1 MSTSILRPASLALAL
16 TAAFAADAAEYR
28 YDGMLDDFG
37 QPANGRYDI
46 ELSVFGDETA
56 GKALSSAQA
65 FPGVEVRDGRFQ
77 LDFDAPLTNAK
88 DAWVQVAVRAAGDA
102 TYSSIPGRS
111 KAIAAPLIGA
121 CWSSTGDTGSSA
133 ASNFLGTTDAQPLV
147 FKTHNTRHLRIDP
160 SSQLSGA
167 TPITANILAGSSGNM
182 IWGGVRGATIAG
194 GGVISAADPDFSS
207 GDGNQVSDVYG
218 SVGGGAS
225 NIAGNSAGS
234 AIDAPFATVA
244 GGSWNAAKGAYA
256 AVSGGLGSN
265 AVGLFSVVAGGYA
278 NCAGGDGSFV
288 AGSRAKVRPGMAEP
302 FGACSGVPTG
312 GAGGDTGTFVW
323 ADSQAVDFTSSG
335 PNQFLVRADG
345 GAVFNGSSLYGA
357 YDDFVIHARPN
368 TGDADV
374 DFRLVT
380 RNSAGVN
387 LYVSDSSGTTVFS
400 PLGLASGADRLQ
412 VVGGSGGTASLS
424 YGGVWANASS
434 RTYKEGFAAIDAA
447 DVLERVLALG
457 ITRWSYI
464 GSGEGEHVGPMA
476 EDFHAAFGLGRSE
489 KQIATVDADG
499 VALAAIQGLNAKL
512 EAENAD
518 KDARIEALRNEVAA
532 LRALIELRLPAEH

>member
-1 MSTSILRPASLALAL
+1 MSTSFLRPASLALAL
-16 TAAFAADAAEYR
+16 TAAFGVDAAQYR
-28 YDGMLDDFG
+28 YDGQLDDFG
-37 QPANGRYDI
+37 QPANGRYDV
-46 ELSVFGDETA
+46 ELSLFSDEKA
-56 GKALSSAQA
+56 GRGLSSALT

-77 LDFDAPLTNAK
+77 LEFDAPLA
-88 DAWVQVAVRAAGDA
+88 DAAEGWVQIAVRATGDA
-102 TYSSIPGRS
+102 IYSRIPGRS
-111 KAIAAPLIGA
+111 KAISAPLIGA
-121 CWSSTGDTGSSA
+121 CWSSTGDSGSSA
-133 ASNFLGTTDAQPLV
+133 ATNFLGTTDAQPLV
-147 FKTHNTRHLRIDP
+147 LKTHNTRHLRIDP
-160 SSQLSGA
+160 SSLLSGA
-167 TPITANILAGSSGNM
+167 TPITANILAGSSGNI

-207 GDGNQVSDVYG
+207 SDGNQVSDVYG

-288 AGSRAKVRPGMAEP
+288 AGSRAKVRPGTAEP

-312 GAGGDTGTFVW
+312 GAGGDTGTFIW
-323 ADSQAVDFTSSG
+323 ADSQIADFVSTG
-335 PNQFLVRADG
+335 TDQFLVRADG
-345 GAVFNGSSLYGA
+345 GAAFNRNAMWSGN
-357 YDDFVIHARPN
+357 DDFVIGARSSG
-368 TGDADV
+368 GDADV
-374 DFRLVT
+374 DLRLIT
-380 RNSAGVN
+380 RSNRNA
-387 LYVSDSSGTTVFS
+387 LIYVSDTSGTLNLVPDAVAAGS
-400 PLGLASGADRLQ
+400 DRLM
-412 VVGGSGGTASLS
+412 VSGGVGGAATLSNGGT
-424 YGGVWANASS
+424 WTNASS

-512 EAENAD
+512 EAENAA
-518 KDARIEALRNEVAA
+518 KDARIDALSHEVAA
-532 LRALIELRLPAEH
+532 LRALIEARLRAEH

>member
-1 MSTSILRPASLALAL
+1 MSTSFLRPASLALAL
-16 TAAFAADAAEYR
+16 TAAFGVDAAQYR
-28 YDGMLDDFG
+28 YDGQLDDFG
-37 QPANGRYDI
+37 EPANGRYDI
-46 ELSVFGDETA
+46 ELSLFSDEKA
-56 GKALSSAQA
+56 GRGLSSALT
-65 FPGVEVRDGRFQ
+65 FPAVQVRDGRFK
-77 LDFDAPLTNAK
+77 LEFDAPLA
-88 DAWVQVAVRAAGDA
+88 DAAEGWVQIAVRATGDA
-102 TYSSIPGRS
+102 TYSRIPGRS

-133 ASNFLGTTDAQPLV
+133 ATNFLGTTDAQPLV
-147 FKTHNTRHLRIDP
+147 LKTHNTRHLRIDP

-225 NIAGNSAGS
+225 NIAGNSGGT

-244 GGSWNAAKGAYA
+244 GGSWNVAKGAYA
-256 AVSGGLGSN
+256 SVAGGLANS
-265 AVGLFSVVAGGYA
+265 AVGHYGVVAGGSG
-278 NCAGGDGSFV
+278 NCAGGDRSFV
-288 AGSRAKVRPGMAEP
+288 AGSRAKVRPGVAEP

-412 VVGGSGGTASLS
+412 VVGSSGGTASLS
-424 YGGVWANASS
+424 YGGVWTNASS
-434 RTYKEGFAAIDAA
+434 RTYKEGFQPVDAE
-447 DVLERVLALG
+447 DVLDRVLGLDLS
-457 ITRWSYI
+457 RWTYI
-464 GSGEGEHVGPMA
+464 GSTEGEHIGPMA
-476 EDFHAAFGLGRSE
+476 EDFHAAFGLGHSDR
-489 KQIATVDADG
+489 QIATIDADG

-512 EAENAD
+512 EAENAA
-518 KDARIEALRNEVAA
+518 KDARIDALSHEVAA
-532 LRALIELRLPAEH
+532 LRALIEARLRAEH